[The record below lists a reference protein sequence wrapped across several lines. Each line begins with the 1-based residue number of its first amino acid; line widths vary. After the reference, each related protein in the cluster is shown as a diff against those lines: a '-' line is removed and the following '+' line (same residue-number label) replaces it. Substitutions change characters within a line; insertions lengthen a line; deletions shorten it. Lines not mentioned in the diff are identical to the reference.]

1 MECKKIKKI
10 LIKLGF
16 FMSVLLFIMPSI
28 VFFIRNGNTYVDR
41 NLEYKFLLQTGIDNN
56 LHMITYLV
64 VIALMIILYMVIIK
78 KRRELFKSIKD
89 VYRFII
95 VISLLCVMGL
105 PFMSSDIYY
114 YLGIG
119 RLSCK
124 YKQNPYYVDMK
135 SYVDNNDIDLKND
148 SVMETG
154 YKNYW
159 AGTTVVYGALWSMIC
174 TAVAFFSFGSLNTG
188 ILIFK
193 LVNVLIHILNCVLLY
208 KLSRRK
214 LFPLLYGLNPFA
226 LIEGIINVHNDIYM
240 VFFIMLA
247 LYMVKEK
254 KKIIW
259 SILFV
264 AFATLIKYVAILLL
278 PLIIIYYYRNQKIS
292 SKIIKCIELGLLFCI
307 FVMIPYLLYIRDIN
321 VFNGIAAQQSRYAKG
336 LYCYIIV
343 VFPQYL
349 HTINSIRAVC
359 SYCFVLL
366 YFLFCV
372 KLLICKNMKW
382 YKEARKIYMIFLYFL
397 IFMLTNFQPW
407 YFIWLSTIIVWQKA
421 DSIRLITQM
430 QIILLIANSVFVLY
444 SEGYIYTKQ
453 FFEVFIV
460 STWICMLFNISK
472 RIYRY
477 KKLEL
482 KTKN

>member
-1 MECKKIKKI
+1 MESKRIKNI

-16 FMSVLLFIMPSI
+16 FISVLLFVTPSI
-28 VFFIRNGNTYVDR
+28 IFFIKNGTTYVSN
-41 NLEYKFLLQTGIDNN
+41 NLEYKFLLRDDIDNKI
-56 LHMITYLV
+56 HMIGYLV
-64 VIALMIILYMVIIK
+64 VIALMIGLYTIIIK

-89 VYRFII
+89 VYKFII
-95 VISLLCVMGL
+95 VISLLCAVGL

-119 RLSCK
+119 RLSSK
-124 YKQNPYYVDMK
+124 YRQNPYYVDMK
-135 SYVDNNDIDLKND
+135 SYIDDNDIDTEND

-159 AGTTVVYGALWSMIC
+159 ANTTVVYGALWTMIC
-174 TAVAFFSFGSLNTG
+174 TIVAFFSFGSLNTG

-193 LVNVLIHILNCVLLY
+193 LLNVLIHILNCFLLY

-226 LIEGIINVHNDIYM
+226 LIEGIINVHNDIHM
-240 VFFIMLA
+240 VFFIIFS
-247 LYMVKEK
+247 LYMLKEK
-254 KKIIW
+254 KQIIW

-278 PLIIIYYYRNQKIS
+278 PLIIIYHYRARKIGI
-292 SKIIKCIELGLLFCI
+292 KIIKCLELGLLFCI

-321 VFNGIAAQQSRYAKG
+321 VFNGIVTQQGRYAKG
-336 LYCYIIV
+336 LYCYIMV
-343 VFPQYL
+343 VFPQYV
-349 HTINSIRAVC
+349 HTITYIKAVC
-359 SYCFVLL
+359 SYGFVLL
-366 YFLFCV
+366 YFLFGI
-372 KLLICKNMKW
+372 KLLISKNVKW
-382 YKEARKIYMIFLYFL
+382 YKEVRKTYMIFLYFL

-407 YFIWLSTIIVWQKA
+407 YFIWLSAIIVWQKA
-421 DSIRLITQM
+421 DNIKLITQM
-430 QIILLIANSVFVLY
+430 QIIMLIANSVFVLY
-444 SEGYIYTKQ
+444 SEAYIYAKQ
-453 FFEVFIV
+453 FFVVFVV